1 MTGKELEKILQ
12 EMKVSKAE
20 IAKIL
25 GVQITQV
32 NQIIKV
38 KDVKTGYLERL
49 CECLDVKLDF
59 FYKNTKYWPT
69 SLSLTKSVRG
79 NDSDDM
85 DWKAKFEE
93 EREKKVELEGKYGA
107 MCSAYNMLLDKI
119 AELGS
124 RTAKE

>member
-12 EMKVSKAE
+12 GMKVSKAE

-69 SLSLTKSVRG
+69 SLSVTKSVG
-79 NDSDDM
+79 DNDSDM
-85 DWKAKFEE
+85 DWRAKFEE

-119 AELGS
+119 TELSS
-124 RTAKE
+124 RTAKV